1 MDITQTTLIEI
12 REAIAARKVSAVELT
27 RAYLDRIEKLDG
39 DLHAYDDVY
48 AERALERARQV
59 DAGQITGSLA
69 GVPIAIKDN
78 LCTDWGTT
86 KNSSRMLENFRAPYT
101 ATAVARL
108 EAAGAII
115 LGKTNM
121 DEFAM
126 GSSTENSAFGRT
138 KNPWDPDRVPGGSSG
153 GSAAA
158 MAADLCA
165 AAIGSDTGGSIRQPA
180 ALCNIVGLK
189 PTYGRISRWGLVA
202 FASSLDQIGPLTH
215 TVADTAAMMYA
226 MSGHDPLD
234 STSANVPV
242 PNYVEHLEA
251 PIDNLRIGIGKQ
263 YMSDANDPAVTAAIQ
278 EAIEIYRSH
287 GAQIVEVDLPHTE
300 YGIPVYY
307 IVAPAEASSNLARY
321 DGVHYGYRSPSA
333 TTLAEVYYKS
343 RGEGFGDE
351 VKRRIMLGTYAL
363 SSGYYDAY
371 YLRALKV
378 RRLIKNDFDRAFEQC
393 DAILCPTTPGPA
405 FRAGEKVD
413 DPLQM
418 YLNDIYT
425 VNGNLA
431 GIPAVSLP
439 AGFAQVDGRKL
450 PIGIQLYAPAFH
462 ESKLLRIARLY
473 EAATEYWKVRP
484 AL

>member
-1 MDITQTTLIEI
+1 MDITQTTLVEI
-12 REAIAARKVSAVELT
+12 RDSVAAGKVSATEIT
-27 RAYLDRIEKLDG
+27 RAYLDRIARYNG

-48 AERALERARQV
+48 EERALARAAEV
-59 DAGQITGSLA
+59 DAGKVTGPLA

-78 LCTDWGTT
+78 LCTTYGAT

-101 ATAVARL
+101 ATAVAKL

-138 KNPWDPDRVPGGSSG
+138 KNPWDGDRVPGGSSG

-180 ALCNIVGLK
+180 ALCGIVGLK

-215 TVADTAAMMYA
+215 TLDDTAAMMQA

-234 STSANVPV
+234 STSADVPV
-242 PNYVEHLEA
+242 PDYAAELKQ
-251 PIDNLRIGIGKQ
+251 PIGKLRIGIGKQ
-263 YMSDANDPAVTAAIQ
+263 YMSDANHPAVARAIE
-278 EAIEIYRSH
+278 EAIAIYRQR
-287 GAQIVEVDLPHTE
+287 GDEIVEVDLPHTD
-300 YGIPVYY
+300 YGIPTYY

-321 DGVHYGYRSPSA
+321 DGVHYGHRSAEA
-333 TTLAEVYYKS
+333 TTLNDVYYKS

-378 RRLIKNDFDRAFEQC
+378 RRLIKNDFDRAFESC

-405 FRAGEKVD
+405 FKAGEKTA
-413 DPLQM
+413 DPLEM

-431 GIPAVSLP
+431 GIPAVSVP
-439 AGFAQVDGRKL
+439 GGFAEQDGKKL
-450 PIGIQLYAPAFH
+450 PIAVQLYAPAFQ
-462 ESKLLRIARLY
+462 EAKLLKIARVY
-473 EAATEYWKVRP
+473 EEATNYWRERP
-484 AL
+484 AM